1 MQVNIHDHFYGHFLL
16 LINLLSSNNF
26 LHNFASSCENSN
38 FIVLVLLLLDVLT
51 TSTNFHQV
59 FRFAEV
65 NLLTNSSG
73 SIITIHLELRENK
86 GVCVLGCLFVWASSQ
101 NMTGTYFHKYLTALR
116 ETEKGG
122 YAKTWSSIF
131 VFH

>member
-38 FIVLVLLLLDVLT
+38 VIVLVLLLLDVLT

-73 SIITIHLELRENK
+73 SIITIHLEFIPEHDGN
-86 GVCVLGCLFVWASSQ
+86 LFS
-101 NMTGTYFHKYLTALR
+101 
-116 ETEKGG
+116 
-122 YAKTWSSIF
+122 
-131 VFH
+131 